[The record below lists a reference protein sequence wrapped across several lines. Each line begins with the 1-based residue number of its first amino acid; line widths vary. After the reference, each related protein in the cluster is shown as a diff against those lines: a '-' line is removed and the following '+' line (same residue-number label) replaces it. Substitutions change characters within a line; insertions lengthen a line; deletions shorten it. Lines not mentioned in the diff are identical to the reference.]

1 MKEEFDLTHSDL
13 SFLENLANYTFESKM
28 LFCQAYSSRIMT
40 SSEVS
45 AELMLTS
52 NIMPWELEA
61 FAAFSVI
68 YDSPE
73 AKDQMNDKE
82 FCNIITLLRNYW
94 HPELT
99 IAKENG
105 TYSDYFMMVS
115 TLQQFPVQ
123 GTFLQKL
130 FRYNFFFNFKND
142 NLNMKATFE
151 EMFENEYRQ
160 FELFAFIIFATCSS
174 EGQNLLQR
182 ELCHTALS
190 KAFSIGSVYKQLSI
204 DKNEY
209 KRLLDSQYNGKI
221 LDYYYGLKIQYL
233 YPIIED
239 LDCSYIP
246 SPYLVVNAVTAS
258 MLNRLTLG
266 KNALRRRFGKEVIE
280 EYLFSIYRELN
291 TVTWISREFEYFV
304 GRDRRLT
311 PDVLVEEMDKA
322 ILFDTKALSP
332 SLKMRQFDKE
342 EIEKETNTY
351 ATDILQLYRRILDLN
366 NGHFTLQ
373 SVFERN
379 DIFGVVV
386 VLEDAAI
393 PKHKVYDR
401 VFEMLKEEGL
411 DVNSEICDYIHSHI
425 KVIPLYQIEQT
436 VLIGHSYMECLLNQ
450 VVERNKWDDYS
461 FFIPK
466 KNISCIPTFKSYCD
480 ELKKEAARFLTE

>member
-1 MKEEFDLTHSDL
+1 MNEEFDLTHSDL
-13 SFLENLANYTFESKM
+13 SFLENLSNYTFESKM
-28 LFCQAYSSRIMT
+28 LFCQTYACRIMT

-45 AELMLTS
+45 TELMLKS

-61 FAAFSVI
+61 FATFSVI
-68 YDSPE
+68 YDSPN
-73 AKDQMNDKE
+73 AKKQMNDE
-82 FCNIITLLRNYW
+82 VFCNIITLLRNYW

-99 IAKENG
+99 IAEENG
-105 TYSDYFMMVS
+105 TYSDYFMMIS

-142 NLNMKATFE
+142 NLDMKATFE
-151 EMFENEYRQ
+151 EMFENEYRK

-182 ELCHTALS
+182 ELWQTVLS
-190 KAFSIGSVYKQLSI
+190 KAFSIGSVHKQLSI

-209 KRLLDSQYNGKI
+209 KRLLNGQYKGKI
-221 LDYYYGLKIQYL
+221 SDYYYGLKIQYL

-239 LDCSYIP
+239 LDCYYVP
-246 SPYLVVNAVTAS
+246 SPYLVVNAVTTS

-280 EYLFSIYRELN
+280 EYLFSIYRELK
-291 TVTWISREFEYFV
+291 TVTWISREFKYYV
-304 GRDRRLT
+304 GRDPHLT
-311 PDVLVEEMDKA
+311 PDVLVEELDKA

-332 SLKMRQFDKE
+332 SLKIRQFDKE

-351 ATDILQLYRRILDLN
+351 AADILQLYRRILDLN
-366 NGHFTLQ
+366 DGHFTLQ
-373 SVFERN
+373 SKFEKN
-379 DIFGVVV
+379 DVFGVVV

-411 DVNSEICDYIHSHI
+411 DANSEICDYIHSHI

-450 VVERNKWDDYS
+450 VVERSKWDDYS

-466 KNISCIPTFKSYCD
+466 KDISCIPTFKTYCD
-480 ELKKEAARFLTE
+480 ELKKDAADFLQL

>member
-73 AKDQMNDKE
+73 AKDQMNDEE

-142 NLNMKATFE
+142 KLNMKATFE

-209 KRLLDSQYNGKI
+209 KRLLDGQYNGKI

-351 ATDILQLYRRILDLN
+351 ATDILQL
-366 NGHFTLQ
+366 
-373 SVFERN
+373 
-379 DIFGVVV
+379 
-386 VLEDAAI
+386 
-393 PKHKVYDR
+393 
-401 VFEMLKEEGL
+401 
-411 DVNSEICDYIHSHI
+411 
-425 KVIPLYQIEQT
+425 
-436 VLIGHSYMECLLNQ
+436 
-450 VVERNKWDDYS
+450 
-461 FFIPK
+461 
-466 KNISCIPTFKSYCD
+466 
-480 ELKKEAARFLTE
+480 